1 MNDILKLAGLTEQ
14 VEKFNHFAEKRF
26 EGAKK
31 ISDMAEDKGGPAL
44 LTHYHFAVK
53 LPYYKKAAEGKMD
66 FEKSKKEY
74 KELCE
79 KLHSMMDK
87 IEDVNQKT
95 FQELLGK
102 MEVIGELLIY
112 ENNKK

>member
-14 VEKFNHFAEKRF
+14 VEKFNNFSEKRF
-26 EGAKK
+26 DGAKK
-31 ISDMAEDKGGPAL
+31 ISEMAEEKGGPAL

-53 LPYYKKAAEGKMD
+53 LPYYKKALEGKMD
-66 FEKSKKEY
+66 FEKSKEEY

-87 IEDVNQKT
+87 IEDVNQKI

-102 MEVIGELLIY
+102 MEVLGELLIQ
-112 ENNKK
+112 EKNSK

>member
-14 VEKFNHFAEKRF
+14 VEKFNNFSEKRF

-31 ISDMAEDKGGPAL
+31 ISEMAEEKGGPAL

-53 LPYYKKAAEGKMD
+53 LPYYKKAADGKMD
-66 FEKSKKEY
+66 FEKSKEEY
-74 KELCE
+74 KKLCK

-102 MEVIGELLIY
+102 MEVLGELLIQ
-112 ENNKK
+112 EKNSK